1 MKGTFMG
8 EFEELVLLTVA
19 IIYKEAYGLT
29 IMDEVEARSG
39 RKVTISTVHAT
50 LHRLEEKGFLRSY
63 LGGATKER
71 GGRKKRFFEVT
82 SFGKRAINE
91 ARELR
96 NGMWQDIP
104 EVLWQA

>member
-1 MKGTFMG
+1 MKGTFLG

>member
-1 MKGTFMG
+1 MKGTFLG

-19 IIYKEAYGLT
+19 IIYKEAYGLA

-63 LGGATKER
+63 MGGATKER

-82 SFGKRAINE
+82 TFGKRAINE

-104 EVLWQA
+104 EVIWQA